1 MTTLWRALRAAR
13 RALRQKVL
21 LYAALTVPIVIALAT
36 LSGIVGSA
44 LGGGPRVVALVQ
56 VVVGGGGLV
65 YLFVRH
71 VALYRSFRET
81 RSVAVWLDRALLRRQ
96 PGLESRLLSA
106 VELARDHGR
115 FGESRA
121 LSDLAILQAATVVG
135 GMDRGLRALVWG
147 EAWPGLRRRIVGL
160 LTLGVAMAA
169 VYVFASAALHRSW
182 ASLLALGAG
191 RGAFLVT
198 LPDPRL
204 SDLKV
209 TYKYPAYTGRSDR
222 IQNDGS
228 GDIVALPGTEIV
240 IDARTRYAL
249 ASATL
254 VVGGSEAAEAVYA
267 PTDPDMPRDVVG
279 EAKATV
285 DDRRLR
291 ASFVVSRAGRYRFR
305 ATDLEGQ
312 HYEEIRGHEIY
323 LERDDPPEVSLLKP
337 VESPLEVNE
346 HDRIDVAFE
355 VVDDFGLNEAALAW
369 RVLGT
374 NREGRVRLPLPAR
387 DDPRHRSSGT
397 FDLSKLGLKPGDRVA
412 YTVEALD
419 NDTING
425 PKVGSSRT
433 LELRVYSK
441 DEHHREVLAIQSQAL
456 DELVHILAD
465 NLESPF
471 SSDRPTDQ
479 DVYRALLASA
489 HRIVERATAADALLR
504 RAALA
509 IKADPLGRP
518 EVASAFEEARRRL
531 FKDTKR
537 KKKALL
543 GVERSQPKKLPRFDI
558 KATRRVVRSQATMV
572 SGLEKN
578 AVYLADLLNEQRMTD
593 AERLVKSLRE
603 QQNALR
609 EAILAYRDA
618 PDAEK
623 RRQIAE
629 TIRDIKAK
637 IREIGRE
644 LGKLSASIPQDLVNQ
659 DALES
664 EDSMKMM
671 DDVEKMM
678 EDGDLDRAMAQ
689 LDRMLSAS
697 EEMIASLQ
705 SGRSELSRREY
716 SEITERAQKIWDDLS
731 KLESNERRMAAATEA
746 IAKNVLERMKS
757 RLGNADEFVQQQLR
771 RLGSAK
777 KNIDRAR
784 PPPIFSAEGDEFDV
798 VARRLDDAERAFL
811 AHDFGSA
818 KEMVELARDNVGTL
832 ERDAHRR
839 AEYARRFGDFLG
851 DSGSATKAEEELR
864 RTAPILEEILQDLD
878 RLMPP
883 PESLLQGNER
893 KELERHRQRQS
904 ELAKD
909 AERLGRALNELGEQ
923 LPIVG
928 PEVTKMLEEAKGAM
942 NSAEQGLGAG
952 DAPSALGHERRA
964 ADALKQLGQELENA
978 ADKSRKEGGG
988 QDGQDGQGGQGG
1000 GIPVPFGQSSGEGSS
1015 EGTGSRNSTLYDRV
1029 QIPQPEQYKAPA
1041 EFREDILDA
1050 AKRGT
1055 VERFKDVVRE
1065 YYEEL
1070 VK

>member
-1 MTTLWRALRAAR
+1 M
-13 RALRQKVL
+13 
-21 LYAALTVPIVIALAT
+21 AT
-36 LSGIVGSA
+36 LSGIAGIA
-44 LGGGPRVVALVQ
+44 LGGGPNLVATLQLAVG
-56 VVVGGGGLV
+56 VGGIV
-65 YLFVRH
+65 YLLVRH
-71 VALYRSFRET
+71 VCVYRAFRDT
-81 RSVAVWLDRALLRRQ
+81 RSVAIWLDRALSRDR
-96 PGLESRLLSA
+96 PELESRLLSA
-106 VELARDHGR
+106 VELARDRGR

-121 LSDLAILQAATVVG
+121 LSDAAILQATTLVDGAEH
-135 GMDRGLRALVWG
+135 RLRRLIWT
-147 EAWPGLRRRIVGL
+147 EAWPGIRRRIVGL
-160 LTLGVAMAA
+160 SISGLAIVGTFIVA
-169 VYVFASAALHRSW
+169 SDALHRSW

-191 RGAFLVT
+191 RTAFLVT

-204 SDLKV
+204 SDLRIL
-209 TYKYPAYTGRSDR
+209 YKYPAYSGRLDET
-222 IQNDGS
+222 QNDGS
-228 GDIVALPGTEIV
+228 GDILALPGTEII
-240 IDARTRYAL
+240 IDARARYAF
-249 ASATL
+249 ADATL
-254 VVGGSEAAEAVYA
+254 VVGAGEDDVRSLEQNRVEPSGSA
-267 PTDPDMPRDVVG
+267 PNSSSNSSVVP
-279 EAKATV
+279 ATV
-285 DDRRLR
+285 DDRHIR
-291 ASFVVSRAGRYRFR
+291 ASFVVTRAGRYRFR
-305 ATDLEGQ
+305 ATDLEGRR
-312 HYEEIRGHEIY
+312 YEELRGHEIR
-323 LERDDPPEVSLLKP
+323 LELDDPPEVTLLEP
-337 VESPLEVNE
+337 VDSPLEVNE
-346 HDRIDVAFE
+346 RDRIRVAFE
-355 VVDDFGLNEAALAW
+355 ARDDFGLNETALVW

-374 NREGRVRLPLPAR
+374 NREGRIRLPLPAR
-387 DDPRHRSSGT
+387 EDSSHLGSGT
-397 FDLSKLGLKPGDRVA
+397 FDLAKLDLKPGDRIA

-433 LELRVYSK
+433 LELRIYSK
-441 DEHHREVLAIQSQAL
+441 DEHHREVLAIQGQAL
-456 DELVHILAD
+456 DELVHILGD
-465 NLESPF
+465 NLEAPF
-471 SSDRPTDQ
+471 SIDRPTDQ
-479 DVYRALLASA
+479 EVYGTLLASA
-489 HRIVERATAADALLR
+489 RRIVERATRADTLLR

-518 EVASAFEEARRRL
+518 EVAAAFEEARRRL
-531 FKDTKR
+531 SMDAGR
-537 KKKALL
+537 KAKALS
-543 GVERSQPKKLPRFDI
+543 GIERAQHKKLRFDP
-558 KATRRVVRSQATMV
+558 KVARRVARSQASMV

-603 QQNALR
+603 AQNDLR

-623 RRQIAE
+623 RRQIADS
-629 TIRDIKAK
+629 IRDIKEK

-644 LGKLSASIPQDLVNQ
+644 LGKMSSSIPQDLVNQ

-671 DDVEKMM
+671 DSVERRM
-678 EDGDLDRAMAQ
+678 EDGDLDGAMAQ

-731 KLESNERRMAAATEA
+731 KLEKSERRVAAATES
-746 IAKNVLERMKS
+746 IAKNVLDRMKA
-757 RLGNADEFVQQQLR
+757 RLGSAEEFVEQQLR

-798 VARRLDDAERAFL
+798 VARRVDDAERAFQ

-818 KEMVELARDNVGTL
+818 KEMVELARDNVGAL

-851 DSGSATKAEEELR
+851 DSGSAAKAEEELR
-864 RTAPILEEILQDLD
+864 RTVPILEEILQDLD
-878 RLMPP
+878 RLMPS
-883 PESLLQGNER
+883 PESMLQGNER

-909 AERLGRALNELGEQ
+909 AERLDRALQELGEQ

-928 PEVTKMLEEAKGAM
+928 PEVSKMLEEARSAM
-942 NSAEQGLGAG
+942 EAAEQGLGSG
-952 DAPSALGHERRA
+952 DAPAALGHERRA
-964 ADALKQLGQELENA
+964 ADALKQLGQELEKA
-978 ADKSRKEGGG
+978 ADRSRQEGG
-988 QDGQDGQGGQGG
+988 GQDGQGGQGG
-1000 GIPVPFGQSSGEGSS
+1000 QGGGVPVPFGQASGEGSS
-1015 EGTGSRNSTLYDRV
+1015 DGEGGSRNSTMYDRV
-1029 QIPQPEQYKAPA
+1029 QIPQPEQYRAPA

-1050 AKRGT
+1050 AKQGT